1 VNRDEKTTQLIRD
14 ALNEDIGSGDA
25 TTEALLDGTE
35 TGTARAVA
43 KQNDLVIAGIGIFR
57 DVFLIHDPSLRVTLH
72 KEDGDKV
79 RSRDVLAEISG
90 SLQSIITA
98 ERVALNFF
106 QHLSGIATATHAF
119 VEKII
124 DTDAV
129 ILDTRKTLPG
139 MRLLEKYA
147 VTMGGGR
154 NHRFGL
160 YDAIM
165 IKDNHISAA
174 GSVSGAVETVRN
186 ANPRGLKIEVEVKT
200 LEELDEV
207 LLLDGID
214 IVMLDNMPVAHMREA
229 VTRANRRFLIEASG
243 NVSLSNVRDIAE
255 TGVDYISVGAITHS
269 APAADISLL
278 IEGE

>member
-1 VNRDEKTTQLIRD
+1 MNPDERTIQLIRC
-14 ALNEDIGSGDA
+14 ALEEDIGSGDA
-25 TTEALLDGTE
+25 TTDALLDGTE
-35 TGTARAVA
+35 TGIARAMA

-57 DVFLIHDPSLRVTLH
+57 DVFMIHDPTLRVTLH

-79 RSRDVLAEISG
+79 RSRDVLAKISG

-119 VEKII
+119 VEKVAG
-124 DTDAV
+124 TEAV

-139 MRLLEKYA
+139 MRHLEKYA

-174 GSVSGAVETVRN
+174 GSVSRAVEVVRK
-186 ANPRGLKIEVEVKT
+186 ANPLGLKIEVEVRT

-207 LLLDGID
+207 LRVGGID
-214 IVMLDNMPVAHMREA
+214 IIMLDNMSVEQMREA
-229 VTRANRRFLIEASG
+229 VTRTGRRFLIEASG
-243 NVSLSNVRDIAE
+243 NVSLSRVREIAE
-255 TGVDYISVGAITHS
+255 TGVDYISVGAVTHS

-278 IEGE
+278 IEGA